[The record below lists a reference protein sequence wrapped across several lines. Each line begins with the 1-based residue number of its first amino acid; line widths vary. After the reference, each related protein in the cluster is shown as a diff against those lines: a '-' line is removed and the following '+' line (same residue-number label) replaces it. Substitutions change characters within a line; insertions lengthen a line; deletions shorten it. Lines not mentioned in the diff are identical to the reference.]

1 MNEMETKMNMDQ
13 SSDMTMTCVC
23 HTEVSSIVLMPSSN
37 KVVVNST
44 TTTTLSTGEVLDG
57 KPSSVN
63 FAIPE
68 GSTMVADILAL
79 VPEIEP
85 MQT

>member
-1 MNEMETKMNMDQ
+1 MD
-13 SSDMTMTCVC
+13 TVEMTCVC
-23 HTEVSSIVLMPSSN
+23 TTEVLSIVLIPSSN

-44 TTTTLSTGEVLDG
+44 TTTTLSTGVVLPGD
-57 KPSSVN
+57 SSTVQ

-79 VPEIEP
+79 VPEAAPLE
-85 MQT
+85 M

>member
-1 MNEMETKMNMDQ
+1 METKMNMDE

-23 HTEVSSIVLMPSSN
+23 HTEVSSIVIIPLSN
-37 KVVVNST
+37 KVVVNSS
-44 TTTTLSTGEVLDG
+44 TTTTLSTGVVLG
-57 KPSSVN
+57 AESSMVQ

-79 VPEIEP
+79 VPEAAP
-85 MQT
+85 MEM

>member
-1 MNEMETKMNMDQ
+1 MKATMNTDQ

-23 HTEVSSIVLMPSSN
+23 HTEVSSIVLVPSSN
-37 KVVVNST
+37 TVVVNST
-44 TTTTLSTGEVLDG
+44 TTTTLSTGVVLPG
-57 KPSSVN
+57 ESSVVN

-79 VPEIEP
+79 VPEAAP
-85 MQT
+85 MPM